1 MRTIRIG
8 SGAGYSGDRIEPAVE
23 LAEKGDIQ
31 YLVFECLGER
41 TVALAQ
47 QARMKNP
54 DSGYDPLLEER
65 MRAVLPVCASQGI
78 RIVTNMGAANPL
90 AAARKTAE
98 IARSLGLSSLKIAA
112 IVGDDVLD
120 ACKERDLPIM
130 EFDGTI
136 KQLGNRLLSAN
147 AYLGAEPIAEAL
159 SAGADIV
166 ITGRASDPALFL
178 APMIH
183 AFGWAMDDWN
193 LLGQGTVAGH
203 LLECAGQITGG
214 YFADPGYKDIPDLA
228 RLGFPIGEV
237 GEDGGL
243 VITKVKGSGGAV
255 TAQTCKEQLLYE
267 VHDPTQYIQP
277 DVVADFSQVKVEE
290 IAPNRVR
297 VSGGRGT
304 KRTGTLKVSVG
315 YVDSYIG
322 EGQISYAGPG
332 ALARGRLALEIVR
345 ERLKLTGVAASEL
358 WFELIGVDSLHGAN
372 LAAKAN
378 EPYEVRVRVTGRTEN
393 LREAV
398 RIGNEV
404 ETLYTNGPAAGG
416 GAVGVERFDLV
427 ADSDSF
433 AQIFGAAGDA
443 HADLVRLAGARG
455 DLSPVQRVD
464 ADQLEPPVAGGD
476 AGEFQPLANDFQR
489 QPPPRQCAGAGIGNL
504 ALADIAVDVANRDLQ
519 RAGTFCSPSAA
530 DPHAVRRDLLDLHLR
545 KIRDH
550 VGLDILRGIVHLV
563 EQLLLA
569 GLRRHRA
576 AGAFDLGDDQA
587 AVFADFADRKAE
599 PREIGNV
606 LVAGVGEVAAGDLA
620 GAFKQMSGDGALPQQ
635 VPVIHRP
642 AEGVNHR
649 RQKQRGIGGAP
660 GDHDIGAAG
669 ERLRDRLGAEIGI
682 GRQ

>member
-54 DSGYDPLLEER
+54 ESGYDPLLEER
-65 MRAVLPVCASQGI
+65 MRAVLPVCAAKGI
-78 RIVTNMGAANPL
+78 KIVTNMGAANPE

-112 IVGDDVLD
+112 IVGDDVLG
-120 ACKERDLPIM
+120 ACKDGDLPIM
-130 EFDGTI
+130 EFDGSI

-147 AYLGAEPIAEAL
+147 AYLGAEPMAEAL
-159 SAGADIV
+159 NGGADIV

-214 YFADPGYKDIPDLA
+214 YFADPGYKDVEGLA

-237 GEDGGL
+237 GEDGAL
-243 VITKVKGSGGAV
+243 VITKVAGSGGAV

-267 VHDPTQYIQP
+267 VHDPRRYLQP

-290 IAPNRVR
+290 IAPDRVR
-297 VSGGRGT
+297 ISGGRGT
-304 KRTGTLKVSVG
+304 QRTDTLKVSVG
-315 YVDSYIG
+315 YVDSFIG

-332 ALARGRLALEIVR
+332 ALARGRLALDIVR
-345 ERLKLTGVAASEL
+345 ERLKLTGVVASEL
-358 WFELIGVDSLHGAN
+358 RFELIGVESLHGAEVSVH
-372 LAAKAN
+372 AN
-378 EPYEVRVRVTGRTEN
+378 EPYEVRVRVAGRTEN

-416 GAVGVERFDLV
+416 GAWKSARDVVAVASVLLPRGLAKPQVRFVG
-427 ADSDSF
+427 
-433 AQIFGAAGDA
+433 
-443 HADLVRLAGARG
+443 
-455 DLSPVQRVD
+455 
-464 ADQLEPPVAGGD
+464 
-476 AGEFQPLANDFQR
+476 
-489 QPPPRQCAGAGIGNL
+489 
-504 ALADIAVDVANRDLQ
+504 
-519 RAGTFCSPSAA
+519 T
-530 DPHAVRRDLLDLHLR
+530 
-545 KIRDH
+545 
-550 VGLDILRGIVHLV
+550 
-563 EQLLLA
+563 
-569 GLRRHRA
+569 
-576 AGAFDLGDDQA
+576 
-587 AVFADFADRKAE
+587 
-599 PREIGNV
+599 
-606 LVAGVGEVAAGDLA
+606 
-620 GAFKQMSGDGALPQQ
+620 
-635 VPVIHRP
+635 
-642 AEGVNHR
+642 
-649 RQKQRGIGGAP
+649 
-660 GDHDIGAAG
+660 
-669 ERLRDRLGAEIGI
+669 
-682 GRQ
+682 

>member
-54 DSGYDPLLEER
+54 ESGYDPLLEAR
-65 MRAVLPVCASQGI
+65 MRAVLPICAAKGI
-78 RIVTNMGAANPL
+78 KIVTNMGAANPE

-98 IARSLGLSSLKIAA
+98 IAKSLGLSSLKVAA
-112 IVGDDVLD
+112 VVGDDVLE
-120 ACKERDLPIM
+120 ACKDGDLPIM
-130 EFDGTI
+130 EFDGTM

-159 SAGADIV
+159 NGGADIV

-214 YFADPGYKDIPDLA
+214 YFADPGYKDVDGLA

-237 GEDGGL
+237 GEDGAL
-243 VITKVKGSGGAV
+243 VITKVAGSGGAV

-267 VHDPTQYIQP
+267 VHDPRQYIQP
-277 DVVADFSQVKVEE
+277 DVVADFSQVTVEE
-290 IAPNRVR
+290 IAPDRVR

-304 KRTGTLKVSVG
+304 ARTETLKISVG

-345 ERLKLTGVAASEL
+345 ERLKLTGVAASE
-358 WFELIGVDSLHGAN
+358 WRFDLIGVDALHGPEVSAQ
-372 LAAKAN
+372 AN
-378 EPYEVRVRVTGRTEN
+378 EPYEVRVRVAGRTEN
-393 LREAV
+393 LGEAV

-416 GAVGVERFDLV
+416 GAFKSARDVVAVASVLLPRGLAKPRVRFVG
-427 ADSDSF
+427 
-433 AQIFGAAGDA
+433 
-443 HADLVRLAGARG
+443 
-455 DLSPVQRVD
+455 
-464 ADQLEPPVAGGD
+464 
-476 AGEFQPLANDFQR
+476 GEA
-489 QPPPRQCAGAGIGNL
+489 
-504 ALADIAVDVANRDLQ
+504 
-519 RAGTFCSPSAA
+519 
-530 DPHAVRRDLLDLHLR
+530 
-545 KIRDH
+545 
-550 VGLDILRGIVHLV
+550 
-563 EQLLLA
+563 
-569 GLRRHRA
+569 
-576 AGAFDLGDDQA
+576 
-587 AVFADFADRKAE
+587 
-599 PREIGNV
+599 
-606 LVAGVGEVAAGDLA
+606 
-620 GAFKQMSGDGALPQQ
+620 
-635 VPVIHRP
+635 
-642 AEGVNHR
+642 
-649 RQKQRGIGGAP
+649 
-660 GDHDIGAAG
+660 
-669 ERLRDRLGAEIGI
+669 
-682 GRQ
+682 